1 VLTRGSGARVMKRLY
16 AAAAMVVTLSSLA
29 LGGCEQ
35 SPVHIDPLAI
45 DGRDGSMRVGY
56 DTMMRLAASAHAS
69 GDFAAAVSFY
79 RRAATLNRAAIAPM
93 VGAGNALLDMGN
105 VTEAIVA
112 YNAALARNQSDPEAL
127 RSLAKADLLTGRAE
141 LAGHPLA
148 VAYKETPNDPKLLQL
163 IGVADDFAGE
173 HVEAQARYRRGLEL
187 LPHDPGLSLNLALSL
202 ALTGDYGEA
211 IAVLRPIAL
220 AVNGSPRERQTLA
233 LIYGL
238 SGNRPEAERIARL
251 DLDPEAVQQN
261 LAFYDSLRRL
271 SPEARSRA
279 IRSLSTRADT
289 RQSAT

>member
-1 VLTRGSGARVMKRLY
+1 MPTRESGARVMKRLY
-16 AAAAMVVTLSSLA
+16 AAAAMVLTLSPLA

-45 DGRDGSMRVGY
+45 SGRDGSMRVGY
-56 DTMMRLAASAHAS
+56 DTMMRLAADAHAS
-69 GDFAAAVSFY
+69 GDFAAAVGFY
-79 RRAATLNRAAIAPM
+79 RRAATLNNAAVAPM
-93 VGAGNALLDMGN
+93 VGAGNALLEMGN
-105 VTEAIVA
+105 VPEAIVA
-112 YNAALARNQSDPEAL
+112 YNAALARNQRDPEAL

-148 VAYKETPNDPKLLQL
+148 VAYKETPDDPKLLQL

-173 HVEAQARYRRGLEL
+173 HAEAQARYRRGLEL
-187 LPHDPGLSLNLALSL
+187 LPHDPGLSLNLSLSL
-202 ALTGDYGEA
+202 SLTGNYGEA

-220 AVNGSPRERQTLA
+220 AVNASPRERQTLA

-271 SPEARSRA
+271 SPAARSRA